1 MLIAFEVVVGFT
13 LVRWFVKCM
22 SEYLLVVPIRW
33 LIGSFVSL
41 GSTMSSH
48 FVNTL
53 VSDGMLST
61 VSTSEER
68 FTHLLVVRFE
78 QDIFHVCG
86 QLPGLPVQL
95 APVGLNR
102 D

>member
-13 LVRWFVKCM
+13 LVRWFVKCT
-22 SEYLLVVPIRW
+22 SEHLLVVPIRW
-33 LIGSFVSL
+33 LIGSAVSV

-68 FTHLLVVRFE
+68 FTHLLVA
-78 QDIFHVCG
+78 I
-86 QLPGLPVQL
+86 GLL
-95 APVGLNR
+95 YSISMLCN
-102 D
+102 

>member
-1 MLIAFEVVVGFT
+1 MSTNWTSTYDESVLITFEVVVGFT

-33 LIGSFVSL
+33 LIGSVVSV

-53 VSDGMLST
+53 VSDGMVST
-61 VSTSEER
+61 VNTSEGR
-68 FTHLLVVRFE
+68 FAHLLAA
-78 QDIFHVCG
+78 II
-86 QLPGLPVQL
+86 GLL
-95 APVGLNR
+95 YSISMLC